1 MKKLFYIFI
10 LSSFLISCAED
21 DPYSFSIDAKN
32 GNDIERV
39 VKFNISSKIV
49 DSLKIER
56 FWLIS
61 IAKKAARYADWGVK
75 NELTY
80 DFRNVDDALNMIYIS
95 DDRINVSVK
104 GKADNSFGVS
114 GKLTSIVA
122 FDIETKEMIMD
133 KNDLPEVVI
142 IDF

>member
-1 MKKLFYIFI
+1 MKKLFYLITLSI
-10 LSSFLISCAED
+10 LLISCGED

-39 VKFNISSKIV
+39 VKFNISSKII
-49 DSLKIER
+49 DSLKIDKLD
-56 FWLIS
+56 LIKM
-61 IAKKAARYADWGVK
+61 ADYAARYADFNVK

-80 DFRNVDDALNMIYIS
+80 DFRNSENELNMIYIS
-95 DDRINVSVK
+95 DNRIKVSVK
-104 GKADNSFGVS
+104 GKADNSFGVT

-122 FDIETKEMIMD
+122 FDIETKEVIKD
-133 KNDLPEVVI
+133 RNDLPEVMT